1 MDKKDANRINEVTE
15 ELAEAAQE
23 SYRAAL
29 DRAFA
34 ARESNMR
41 LARSFFEEWADT
53 VQDQAELNR
62 RALQSLAELAREQ
75 REVFQELSL
84 ESLNAYDGF
93 LDSLFFY
100 YKGVVGESKEEPLDD
115 RR

>member
-1 MDKKDANRINEVTE
+1 LDEKDTNRIDGVAE
-15 ELAEAAQE
+15 ELAEAATE
-23 SYRAAL
+23 SYRAAV

-41 LARSFFEEWADT
+41 LARSFFEEWIDA

-62 RALQSLAELAREQ
+62 RALQRLAELTREQ

-93 LDSLFFY
+93 LNSLFSY
-100 YKGVVGESKEEPLDD
+100 YKEVLGEPKEEPLDD